1 MKKLYLLVF
10 FIYSVLSLAEDS
22 DKIEFRI
29 GGNLIGK
36 YKTISTAN
44 FKNDSEPKG
53 VGYEFIVEIV
63 HEPIPSLITG
73 LGIGYQ
79 RESKVEVDGKNY
91 NTIDTIPIYAVVKY
105 RFNEQGIYKPYVKLN
120 LGMSVPYTRS
130 DLDRTNV
137 TGKTGI
143 YYSLG
148 GGIEYKNMIV
158 DLSYQYNENKLDGE
172 YDGNIKFSRLTLGIG
187 YRLDI

>member
-79 RESKVEVDGKNY
+79 RESEVEVDGKNY

-158 DLSYQYNENKLDGE
+158 DLSYQYNENKLDGK